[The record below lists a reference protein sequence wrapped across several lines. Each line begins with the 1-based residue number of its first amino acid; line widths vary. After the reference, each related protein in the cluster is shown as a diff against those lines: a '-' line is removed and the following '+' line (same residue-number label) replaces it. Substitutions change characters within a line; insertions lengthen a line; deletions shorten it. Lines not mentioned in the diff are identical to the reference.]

1 MEDSIEIRPPSSNPI
16 FIAFH
21 VENMREKASF
31 VRLNGALLDL
41 RHSSTIERVVSKLGI
56 MSVSANLNTRC
67 QLFNHLGYWA
77 T

>member
-1 MEDSIEIRPPSSNPI
+1 MEDPIEIRPPGSNPI
-16 FIAFH
+16 FITFH

-41 RHSSTIERVVSKLGI
+41 RHSSTIERAVSKLGI
-56 MSVSANLNTRC
+56 MSISANLNTRR
-67 QLFNHLGYWA
+67 QLFNRLGYWL